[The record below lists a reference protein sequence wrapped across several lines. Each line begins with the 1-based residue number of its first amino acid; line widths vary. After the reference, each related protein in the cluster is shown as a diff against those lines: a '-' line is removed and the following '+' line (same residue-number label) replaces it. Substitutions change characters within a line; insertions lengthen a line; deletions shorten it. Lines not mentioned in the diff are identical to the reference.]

1 MNLLINPDVDLN
13 SVLDIENDPDIA
25 DRDSLHALPLWSM
38 PLANSALR
46 RARLVKNVRLE
57 TRLELFGE
65 DGSGS
70 GQIEIDQASKFY
82 TGGPEMKKDI
92 KLLKKLA
99 ALPAFDCHTLRR
111 GLREAG
117 INVADEA
124 VLSLSEYKQ
133 SELFP
138 FMRNL
143 TRPLIRH
150 LYGGSGKKMAT
161 TEDLIKALSKSD
173 SADTL
178 TRIEALSNTLGIRP
192 NQLPNLLEDLGDAYL
207 SLSYYRSFF
216 TQALPKLLEIKLWI
230 REAESS
236 RFARQT
242 PNLTMTIRRALRNV
256 GLLEQGISD
265 RFVRFDKSIVI
276 DWQTISID
284 DFETLRSSII
294 NHQASMA
301 EVLCGIVVKIQ
312 EWETD
317 FPNGGGGAER
327 RCDFIAGGFSEG
339 LEHLAKTESSAP
351 TV

>member
-1 MNLLINPDVDLN
+1 
-13 SVLDIENDPDIA
+13 
-25 DRDSLHALPLWSM
+25 M
-38 PLANSALR
+38 PLANLALR

-178 TRIEALSNTLGIRP
+178 TRIEALSNTLGIGQTNSLTCLRIWATPICRCRTTEVSSPRP
-192 NQLPNLLEDLGDAYL
+192 
-207 SLSYYRSFF
+207 SRSFWRSS
-216 TQALPKLLEIKLWI
+216 LI

-317 FPNGGGGAER
+317 FPNGGGG
-327 RCDFIAGGFSEG
+327 
-339 LEHLAKTESSAP
+339 
-351 TV
+351 